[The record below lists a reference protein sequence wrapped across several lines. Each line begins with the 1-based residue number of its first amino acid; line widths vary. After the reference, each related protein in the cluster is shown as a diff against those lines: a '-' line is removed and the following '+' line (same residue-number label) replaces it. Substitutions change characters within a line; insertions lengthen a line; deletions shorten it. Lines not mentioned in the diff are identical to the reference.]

1 MFGVRQSKRI
11 ISQYKEKYSKFYNKL
26 SLMINDYNLYSKER
40 NVKKQMINFNK
51 IVCLI
56 ITNFLVI
63 IKGANDEIY
72 LENLLNVFSK
82 TLKKTEKELK
92 EIVICEYKLYIKF
105 NNNINKVIDLCNNY
119 FIYKINILQDKLI
132 PDLLINLRQYI
143 Y

>member
-26 SLMINDYNLYSKER
+26 NVMINDYNLYSKER

-82 TLKKTEKELK
+82 TLKRTEKELK